1 MHSVRVSRVLP
12 YAPRELFALVGGVEA
27 YPEFVPWVTGL
38 RVWNRQAP
46 KDGLSTLDAEAEVGF
61 AFVKEKFAT
70 RVRLDEP
77 DLTITVGLLY
87 GPFRTLRNRWRFL
100 PEAEGTKVEF
110 EIDFAFK
117 SRILDA
123 LLAVNM
129 RAAAEKLIACFEE
142 RAKALHGE
150 GAASPAAPA
159 ASQAPS

>member
-1 MHSVRVSRVLP
+1 MHSVRLSRVLP
-12 YAPRELFALVGGVEA
+12 YAPRDLFALVGGVEA

-38 RVWNRQAP
+38 RVWNRQPP
-46 KDGLSTLDAEAEVGF
+46 KDGVSTLDAEAEVGF

-87 GPFRTLRNRWRFL
+87 GPFRTLRNRWRFVQA
-100 PEAEGTKVEF
+100 EAGTTVEF

-123 LLAVNM
+123 LLAANM
-129 RAAAEKLIACFEE
+129 RAAAEKLMACFET
-142 RAKALHGE
+142 RAQALYPE
-150 GAASPAAPA
+150 GAGSA
-159 ASQAPS
+159 

>member
-1 MHSVRVSRVLP
+1 LHSVRVSRVLP
-12 YAPRELFALVGGVEA
+12 YAPRELFVLVGGVEA

-38 RVWNRQAP
+38 RVWNRQPA
-46 KDGLSTLDAEAEVGF
+46 KDGVSTLDAEAEVGF

-123 LLAVNM
+123 LLAANM
-129 RAAAEKLIACFEE
+129 RAAAEKLIACFET
-142 RAKALHGE
+142 RAKALHG
-150 GAASPAAPA
+150 GPDASG
-159 ASQAPS
+159 S

>member
-38 RVWNRQAP
+38 RVWNRQPP
-46 KDGLSTLDAEAEVGF
+46 KDGVSTLDAEAEVGF

-87 GPFRTLRNRWRFL
+87 GPFKILRNRWRFL
-100 PEAEGTKVEF
+100 PAEAGTTVEF

-123 LLAVNM
+123 LLAANM
-129 RAAAEKLIACFEE
+129 RHAAEKLIACFEE
-142 RAKALHGE
+142 RAQALYPA
-150 GAASPAAPA
+150 GAGSA
-159 ASQAPS
+159 